1 MYSSIIVKYIIFQQS
16 IHYQKVA
23 SNPSSHRALILSQNN
38 WKHDSNMTNPT
49 TLVTLSHFSVFH
61 PHGVTH
67 VVFFLLDKKN
77 NSKLLDLDFSPNAW
91 NMVYKRNTCVI
102 KFAKTTPLP
111 KVELLERKRV
121 KNEVVRKRRMNVRL
135 FDKL

>member
-1 MYSSIIVKYIIFQQS
+1 MLY
-16 IHYQKVA
+16 
-23 SNPSSHRALILSQNN
+23 
-38 WKHDSNMTNPT
+38 
-49 TLVTLSHFSVFH
+49 FSFW
-61 PHGVTH
+61 TR
-67 VVFFLLDKKN
+67 KT
-77 NSKLLDLDFSPNAW
+77 NSKPLDFSPNAW